1 MLLHVGV
8 TGVLTL
14 QYSSNNLICRFVLA
28 EPAVGLVF
36 GRYDGHDGVC
46 CTPLIAAF
54 FFLFF
59 SLTSMRFVFLF
70 CFFSF
75 LFTYQAWS
83 HTTSFLLCPSVL
95 LSVQL
100 THTFTHTHTHTLSLS
115 LSLSVSLC
123 LSAHPSFSLYCS
135 GAHHCDVGRAPC
147 VQVHPTRRRCHRAR
161 SAGRC
166 VLQPISLF

>member
-54 FFLFF
+54 FFF
-59 SLTSMRFVFLF
+59 
-70 CFFSF
+70 FFSF
-75 LFTYQAWS
+75 HISGLES
-83 HTTSFLLCPSVL
+83 HHFISP
-95 LSVQL
+95 LSICL
-100 THTFTHTHTHTLSLS
+100 ALSPAHSHIYTHTHTHTHSLS